1 MISLVKEANVVDSVA
16 VRWCKGSGCGQTC
29 GSREGGSA
37 GVGRE
42 DVMEEEILTR
52 SLKGGDDCQD
62 IKGRAFQ
69 EERKVWT
76 EPLRC
81 EPM

>member
-1 MISLVKEANVVDSVA
+1 MWFTVLQWVGARVVA
-16 VRWCKGSGCGQTC
+16 VARPVASW
-29 GSREGGSA
+29 EGGISSA

-42 DVMEEEILTR
+42 VVMEEETLEQR
-52 SLKGGDDCQD
+52 VEGGDDCQE
-62 IKGRAFQ
+62 IEGRAFQ

>member
-1 MISLVKEANVVDSVA
+1 MWLTALQCDGARVA
-16 VRWCKGSGCGQTC
+16 AVAKTC
-29 GSREGGSA
+29 GSREGGST

-52 SLKGGDDCQD
+52 SLEGGDDCQD